1 MIDKISMTSTRI
13 PYMSAQAQPS
23 LATGLANQPTQASL
37 RTQLLEQADK
47 VFTPDRVQTS
57 FPGRMVDALN
67 SVADAQ
73 NKAAQITRDYEL
85 GREQDLSKVMV
96 NQQVSSLGFQLTLNI
111 RNKVMTA
118 YKDIMNM
125 PV

>member
-1 MIDKISMTSTRI
+1 MIDKVSMMSPRV
-13 PYMSAQAQPS
+13 PYMNTEAKSN

-37 RTQLLEQADK
+37 RTQLLEKADK
-47 VFTPDRVQTS
+47 SFTPDRVQTN

-73 NKAAQITRDYEL
+73 NEAARITRDYEL
-85 GREQDLSKVMV
+85 GREQDLSKVMI

>member
-1 MIDKISMTSTRI
+1 MIDKVSMMSTRV
-13 PYMSAQAQPS
+13 PFMNTEAKSS
-23 LATGLANQPTQASL
+23 LATGLANQQSQASL
-37 RTQLLEQADK
+37 RTQLLEKADK
-47 VFTPDRVQTS
+47 SFTPARVQTS

-73 NKAAQITRDYEL
+73 NQAARITRDYEL
-85 GREQDLSKVMV
+85 GREQDLSKVMI

>member
-1 MIDKISMTSTRI
+1 MIDKVSMVSTRI
-13 PYMSAQAQPS
+13 PYMNTEAKSS

-37 RTQLLEQADK
+37 RTQLLEKADTT
-47 VFTPDRVQTS
+47 VTPDRVQTS

-73 NKAAQITRDYEL
+73 NEAARITRDYEL
-85 GREQDLSKVMV
+85 GREQDLSKVMI

-111 RNKVMTA
+111 RNKVMSA

>member
-13 PYMSAQAQPS
+13 PYMSAQAQS
-23 LATGLANQPTQASL
+23 NLATGLANQPTQASL

-118 YKDIMNM
+118 YKDILNM

>member
-37 RTQLLEQADK
+37 RTQLLEQTEK

-85 GREQDLSKVMV
+85 GREQDLSKVMI

>member
-1 MIDKISMTSTRI
+1 MHRRHPNWRLGLPTSRHKVD
-13 PYMSAQAQPS
+13 
-23 LATGLANQPTQASL
+23 L

-73 NKAAQITRDYEL
+73 NKAARVTRDYEL

-96 NQQVSSLGFQLTLNI
+96 NQQVSSLGFS
-111 RNKVMTA
+111 
-118 YKDIMNM
+118 
-125 PV
+125 

>member
-13 PYMSAQAQPS
+13 PYMNAQSQSS
-23 LATGLANQPTQASL
+23 LATGLAHQPKQASL

-73 NKAAQITRDYEL
+73 NQAARITRDYEL
-85 GREQDLSKVMV
+85 GREQDLSKVMI

>member
-1 MIDKISMTSTRI
+1 MAHSRQKYIFNV
-13 PYMSAQAQPS
+13 
-23 LATGLANQPTQASL
+23 GLALGAF
-37 RTQLLEQADK
+37 LLTIY
-47 VFTPDRVQTS
+47 VLCR
-57 FPGRMVDALN
+57 N
-67 SVADAQ
+67 HVAYLF
-73 NKAAQITRDYEL
+73 TRDYEL
-85 GREQDLSKVMV
+85 GREQDLSKVMI

>member
-1 MIDKISMTSTRI
+1 MIDKVSMMSTRVPFMNTEATSSMT
-13 PYMSAQAQPS
+13 
-23 LATGLANQPTQASL
+23 TGLANQPTQASL
-37 RTQLLEQADK
+37 RAQLLEKADK
-47 VFTPDRVQTS
+47 SFTPDRVQTS

-73 NKAAQITRDYEL
+73 NQAARITRDYEL
-85 GREQDLSKVMV
+85 GREQDLSKVMI

>member
-1 MIDKISMTSTRI
+1 MIDKVSMMSTRI
-13 PYMSAQAQPS
+13 PYMNPEAKSS

-37 RTQLLEQADK
+37 RTQLLERADQN
-47 VFTPDRVQTS
+47 FTPDRVQSS
-57 FPGRMVDALN
+57 FPGRMVNALN

-73 NKAAQITRDYEL
+73 NEAARITRDYEL
-85 GREQDLSKVMV
+85 GREQDLAKVMV

>member
-1 MIDKISMTSTRI
+1 MIDKVSLMSTRI
-13 PYMSAQAQPS
+13 PYMNTEAKSS
-23 LATGLANQPTQASL
+23 LATGLASQPTQTSL
-37 RTQLLEQADK
+37 RTQLLEKADTT
-47 VFTPDRVQTS
+47 FTPDRVQTN

-73 NKAAQITRDYEL
+73 NEAARVTRDYEL
-85 GREQDLSKVMV
+85 GREQDLSKVMI

-111 RNKVMTA
+111 RNKVMSA

>member
-1 MIDKISMTSTRI
+1 MIDKVSMMSTRV
-13 PYMSAQAQPS
+13 PYMNTEAKSN

-37 RTQLLEQADK
+37 RTQLLEKADK
-47 VFTPDRVQTS
+47 SFTPDRVQTN

-73 NKAAQITRDYEL
+73 NEAARITRDYEL
-85 GREQDLSKVMV
+85 GREQDLSKVMI

>member
-1 MIDKISMTSTRI
+1 MIDKVSMMSTRV
-13 PYMSAQAQPS
+13 PFMNTEATSS
-23 LATGLANQPTQASL
+23 MATGLANQPTQASL
-37 RTQLLEQADK
+37 RAQLLEKADK
-47 VFTPDRVQTS
+47 SFTPDRVQTS

-73 NKAAQITRDYEL
+73 NQAARITRDYEL
-85 GREQDLSKVMV
+85 GREQDLSKVMI

>member
-1 MIDKISMTSTRI
+1 MIDKVSMTSTRI
-13 PYMSAQAQPS
+13 PYMNEQAKSS
-23 LATGLANQPTQASL
+23 LATGLAEQPTQTSL
-37 RTQLLEQADK
+37 RTQLLQQADK
-47 VFTPDRVQTS
+47 VFTPDRVETS
-57 FPGRMVDALN
+57 FPSRIVNALN

-73 NKAAQITRDYEL
+73 NQAAKITRDYEL

>member
-13 PYMSAQAQPS
+13 PQINVQASSS
-23 LATGLANQPTQASL
+23 LATGLANQPTQVSL

-47 VFTPDRVQTS
+47 VFTPDRVQTN

-73 NKAAQITRDYEL
+73 NKAARVTRDYEL

>member
-1 MIDKISMTSTRI
+1 MIDKVSMMSTRV
-13 PYMSAQAQPS
+13 PYMNTEAKSN

-37 RTQLLEQADK
+37 RTQLLEKADK
-47 VFTPDRVQTS
+47 SFTPDRVQTN

-73 NKAAQITRDYEL
+73 NEAAQITRDYEL
-85 GREQDLSKVMV
+85 GREQDLSKVMI

>member
-1 MIDKISMTSTRI
+1 MIDKVSMMSTRV
-13 PYMSAQAQPS
+13 PFMNTEAKSS

-37 RTQLLEQADK
+37 RTQLLEKADK
-47 VFTPDRVQTS
+47 SFTPDRVQTS

-73 NKAAQITRDYEL
+73 NEAARITRDYEL

-118 YKDIMNM
+118 YKDILNM

>member
-1 MIDKISMTSTRI
+1 MIDKVSMMSTRV
-13 PYMSAQAQPS
+13 PYMNTEAKSS

-37 RTQLLEQADK
+37 RAQLLEK
-47 VFTPDRVQTS
+47 VDTTFTPDRVQTS

-73 NKAAQITRDYEL
+73 NQAARITRDYEL
-85 GREQDLSKVMV
+85 GREQDLSKVMI

>member
-1 MIDKISMTSTRI
+1 MIDKVSMMSTRV
-13 PYMSAQAQPS
+13 PFMNTEAKSS
-23 LATGLANQPTQASL
+23 LATGLANQQSQASL
-37 RTQLLEQADK
+37 RTQLLEKADK
-47 VFTPDRVQTS
+47 SFTPDRVQTS

-73 NKAAQITRDYEL
+73 NQAARITRDYEL
-85 GREQDLSKVMV
+85 GREQDLSKVMI

>member
-1 MIDKISMTSTRI
+1 MTKINGNI
-13 PYMSAQAQPS
+13 IQD
-23 LATGLANQPTQASL
+23 NL
-37 RTQLLEQADK
+37 RTELLSKVSK
-47 VFTPDRVQTS
+47 VFENKQSVNFGS
-57 FPGRMVDALN
+57 KIHEALKE
-67 SVADAQ
+67 VAESQ
-73 NKAAQITRDYEL
+73 MKSNKITKDYEL
-85 GREQDLSKVMV
+85 GKENDLTKVMI

>member
-1 MIDKISMTSTRI
+1 MIDKISMTSTRV
-13 PYMSAQAQPS
+13 PYMNAQAQSS
-23 LATGLANQPTQASL
+23 LATGLANHPTQASL
-37 RTQLLEQADK
+37 RSQLLEKADK
-47 VFTPDRVQTS
+47 VFSPDRVQTS

-73 NKAAQITRDYEL
+73 NKAARITRDYEL

>member
-1 MIDKISMTSTRI
+1 MNG
-13 PYMSAQAQPS
+13 QAKSS
-23 LATGLANQPTQASL
+23 LATGLAEQPTQTSL
-37 RTQLLEQADK
+37 RTQLLQQADK
-47 VFTPDRVQTS
+47 VFTPDRVETS
-57 FPGRMVDALN
+57 FPSRIVNALN

-73 NKAAQITRDYEL
+73 NEAAKITRDYEL

>member
-1 MIDKISMTSTRI
+1 MIDKVSMMSTRV
-13 PYMSAQAQPS
+13 PYMNTEAKSS
-23 LATGLANQPTQASL
+23 LATGLANQPTHASL
-37 RTQLLEQADK
+37 RAQLLEKADTT
-47 VFTPDRVQTS
+47 FTPDRVQTS

-73 NKAAQITRDYEL
+73 NQAARITRDYEL
-85 GREQDLSKVMV
+85 GREQDLSKVMI